1 LDDVINIHKKGID
14 ESNFND
20 IIQEK
25 YVTCLSDGTEVEI
38 TTGGKSIPVTF
49 ERRNEWAELVE
60 KVRFYESKKQAE
72 ALRKGLSIVVPEG
85 LLNLLTWRELET
97 LVCGKPILDI
107 DLLRSNTV
115 YRGCTETD

>member
-1 LDDVINIHKKGID
+1 VINIHKKGID
-14 ESNFND
+14 ESNFHD

-38 TTGGKSIPVTF
+38 QTGGKSKSVTF

-60 KVRFYESKKQAE
+60 RVRFNESKKHAE